1 MVKPVWIAA
10 VLSAIAIAAIG
21 FGVWLYRP
29 MIVVGAG
36 YKAKILCSGVFVSK
50 RPEADVLAEDLYVD
64 GFEALGL
71 FSSSVDRKLRTATA
85 SLLGFWKRVA
95 VYREG
100 LGCTLAVG
108 VSEGTLRSEEV
119 PADVRKD
126 ITLSSSVPWPQ
137 GSRVELTDD
146 IANVDTAKLKAAM
159 DFAFSEPNPDALQR
173 TRAIV
178 VVHAGRIVAERYSE
192 GVDKTMALLGWSMSK
207 SVLNALV
214 GIAMADPEVARQL
227 QKPLALSNA
236 GLLPV
241 WQNDERSRIS
251 LNNLLQMSS
260 GLKFDENYA
269 DYEGDVLRMLF
280 AVGGRGEF
288 AAGQVAVAAPG
299 TKWDYSSGTS
309 NIVSY
314 ILRRRFLDKSDYL
327 ALPNRHLFAPLGMRS
342 AVFEVDA
349 SGTRTASSFMYA
361 SARDWARLGL
371 LYLRQGDWFGKQILP
386 RGWVARSLEPAMSAP
401 DQLYGLH
408 LWLKL
413 PDRPGLGEPPLPKDS
428 FYMLGHDGQIVAMVP
443 SRDLVIVRMGLARKD
458 GSWRPELILGS
469 IVAAFPDSR

>member
-1 MVKPVWIAA
+1 MTKSVWVAA
-10 VLSAIAIAAIG
+10 VLLAIAIASIG
-21 FGVWLYRP
+21 FAVWQYRP

-36 YKAKILCSGVFVSK
+36 YKAKILCSGVFVSR

-64 GFEALGL
+64 GLEALDL
-71 FSSSVDRKLRTATA
+71 FSASVDRKSRTVSA
-85 SLLGFWKRVA
+85 SLLGFWERVA

-108 VSEGTLRSEEV
+108 VSEETLRAEKI

-126 ITLSSSVPWPQ
+126 LPLSASELWPR
-137 GSRVELTDD
+137 GSRVELTDTV
-146 IANVDTAKLKAAM
+146 ANVDMAKLKSAM
-159 DFAFSEPNPDALQR
+159 DFAFSEPDPEALQR

-178 VVHAGRIVAERYSE
+178 VVHRGRIVAERYAKD
-192 GVDKTMALLGWSMSK
+192 VDKTTALLGWSMSK

-214 GIAMADPEVARQL
+214 GIATASPEVAGQL
-227 QKPLALSNA
+227 QKPLGLSNA

-241 WQNDERSRIS
+241 WQNDDRSGIS
-251 LNNLLQMSS
+251 LNDLLQMSS
-260 GLKFDENYA
+260 GLKFNEDYA

-280 AVGGRGEF
+280 TVGGKGAF
-288 AAGQVAVAAPG
+288 AAGQTAVAPPG
-299 TKWDYSSGTS
+299 KKWDYSSGTS

-314 ILRRRFLDKSDYL
+314 VLRRRFVDKSNYL
-327 ALPNRHLFAPLGMRS
+327 ALPNRHLFAPLGMRT

-349 SGTRTASSFMYA
+349 SGARTASSFMYA

-371 LYLRQGDWFGKQILP
+371 LYLREGDWFGKQILP
-386 RGWVARSLEPAMSAP
+386 EGWVARSLRPAPSAP

-443 SRDLVIVRMGLARKD
+443 SRELVIVRLGLARKT
-458 GSWRPELILGS
+458 GSWWPERVVGS
-469 IVAAFPDSR
+469 IVAAFPDKQ